1 VLASVCS
8 IFRLL
13 TRVLVLTHWC
23 NGSPLHIDQSLANMV
38 SLLLQHDTA
47 ETKGYVQGAV
57 DTVVGGVQLD
67 LAAAA
72 TAASSDLIQLASSHM
87 GGMHCQAHS

>member
-1 VLASVCS
+1 VQHPPAADTSVGVD
-8 IFRLL
+8 
-13 TRVLVLTHWC
+13 TLVL

-67 LAAAA
+67 LAAL
-72 TAASSDLIQLASSHM
+72 AASSDLIQLASSHM
-87 GGMHCQAHS
+87 GGMHVKLTAD